1 MEDFEAEEKEA
12 KELADRFKSMVDSG
26 TSVFFDSE
34 EMEIIID
41 ELMRQ
46 MDVPMASEAIEYAI
60 RLYPSDSFFRILRV
74 KKMILEMEFDKA
86 EQELEVIE
94 STFPPTPELYLEKVM
109 LARMTG
115 RNTDSIKLLKKALD
129 LDHEDPEVHFLMA
142 YEFLKKRDIP
152 HALKHAVFALQ
163 EDEVFDDQLFTFSF
177 LLEENQQY
185 EDGIAFYE
193 KLTEEFPMYPGCW
206 FGLALSYSWLK
217 EYEKAIDAYQYVLSI
232 DENTPSAHF
241 NMGNCYYEL
250 SEIDKALE
258 HYQAAYNIDNEDF
271 NSLCCMGDCYAAQE
285 NYDEA
290 LVYYRK
296 ALSLNPT
303 QGEALLGMASVFRE
317 QGLTEDARFTIERA
331 IAHDPQSFKLLFE
344 ALSYYDEPQ
353 QMAKLQEFF
362 TTTMQQVE
370 NKEDFY
376 RYFVHFCCENEL
388 YDYAIEV
395 LEQHQAD
402 PAITFTVA
410 YYLAAFYF
418 LSQKIS
424 KGCEYLSNALLIDY
438 DGYKEFLAIDPI
450 LETFNEV
457 NELIEL
463 YKP

>member
-12 KELADRFKSMVDSG
+12 KELTERFKTMVDSG
-26 TSVFFDSE
+26 NSVFFDSE

-46 MDVPMASEAIEYAI
+46 MDVPLASEAIEYAI

-152 HALKHAVFALQ
+152 HALKHAVFALK
-163 EDEVFDDQLFTFSF
+163 EDDIFDDQLFSFSF

-217 EYEKAIDAYQYVLSI
+217 EYEKAIDAYRDQ
-232 DENTPSAHF
+232 
-241 NMGNCYYEL
+241 
-250 SEIDKALE
+250 
-258 HYQAAYNIDNEDF
+258 
-271 NSLCCMGDCYAAQE
+271 
-285 NYDEA
+285 
-290 LVYYRK
+290 
-296 ALSLNPT
+296 
-303 QGEALLGMASVFRE
+303 
-317 QGLTEDARFTIERA
+317 
-331 IAHDPQSFKLLFE
+331 
-344 ALSYYDEPQ
+344 
-353 QMAKLQEFF
+353 
-362 TTTMQQVE
+362 
-370 NKEDFY
+370 
-376 RYFVHFCCENEL
+376 
-388 YDYAIEV
+388 
-395 LEQHQAD
+395 
-402 PAITFTVA
+402 
-410 YYLAAFYF
+410 
-418 LSQKIS
+418 
-424 KGCEYLSNALLIDY
+424 
-438 DGYKEFLAIDPI
+438 
-450 LETFNEV
+450 
-457 NELIEL
+457 
-463 YKP
+463 

>member
-1 MEDFEAEEKEA
+1 MEDFDAEEKDA
-12 KELADRFKSMVDSG
+12 KELADRFKSMIESG

-34 EMEIIID
+34 DLELIID

-60 RLYPSDSFFRILRV
+60 QLYPTDSYFRILRV

-86 EQELEVIE
+86 EQELDVIE

-115 RNTDSIKLLKKALD
+115 SDTDSIKLLKKALD
-129 LDHEDPEVHFLMA
+129 LDDEDPEVHFLMA
-142 YEFLKKRDIP
+142 YEFLKKREIP
-152 HALKHAVFALQ
+152 IALKHAVFALK
-163 EDEVFDDQLFTFSF
+163 EDEFFDDQLFSFSF

-185 EDGIAFYE
+185 EDGVAFYE

-232 DENTPSAHF
+232 DEDTPSAHY
-241 NMGNCYYEL
+241 NMGNCYFEL
-250 SEIDKALE
+250 SEIDQALE
-258 HYQAAYNIDNEDF
+258 HYKAAYEIDNEDF
-271 NSLCCMGDCYAAQE
+271 NSLNCIGDCYAAKE
-285 NYDEA
+285 DYEEA
-290 LVYYRK
+290 LIYYRK

-303 QGEALLGMASVFRE
+303 LGEALLGMASVFRDQE
-317 QGLTEDARFTIERA
+317 LMEDARHTIERA

-353 QMAKLQEFF
+353 QIEKLQEFF

-376 RYFVHFCCENEL
+376 RYFVFFCHENEL
-388 YDYAIEV
+388 YEYAIEV

-424 KGCEYLSNALLIDY
+424 KGCEYLSNALLINY
-438 DGYKEFLAIDPI
+438 DGYKEFLTIDPI